1 MVWNVDQAKL
11 NQDQLMEIGTT
22 ATQLRMKYQLRSE
35 ELAAAEHQE
44 ENNEAH
50 EEVKVPAKLNR
61 THTRRV
67 DFD

>member
-1 MVWNVDQAKL
+1 MIWNVDQAKL

-22 ATQLRMKYQLRSE
+22 ATQLRTKYQLRSE

-44 ENNEAH
+44 ENSEAH